1 MMARIGDTAT
11 LSRISDVLG
20 KKGNYST
27 KYKTRLLK
35 RGIIQNEGGNVL
47 SFALPRMRHY
57 VLNR

>member
-1 MMARIGDTAT
+1 MMACIGDTAT

-47 SFALPRMRHY
+47 SFALPRM
-57 VLNR
+57 